1 MKIGV
6 HATNSRGDGGQ
17 YQFLATCLDALAE
30 AGGEDEYFLF
40 HFRDHGGLAR
50 KHAHPRWRWI
60 RLPGSGGALLGP
72 RVGSLVVSGLQRL
85 LRPLRLHV
93 SSLRPAP
100 RAEDPAGPDPIA
112 RFLAPFGLDLMLF
125 PVWTEGC
132 WRWGVPYVFA
142 VHDLQHRLQP
152 QFPEVSIGGAWAWRE
167 RLFSGGL
174 AQARRILVDSEE
186 GKRNVL
192 EHYPVDAARVSVLPY
207 TFPAAAERTQ
217 PGRQALAGLVDL
229 PSRYFLYPAQFW
241 PHKNQYRVVEAV
253 GMLKRRGIDVNV
265 VLTGGEPENW
275 GVLEACRA
283 LAASMG
289 VSRQVLVP
297 GYVSD
302 EALAELYAT
311 AVGLVMPT
319 FFGPTNI
326 PYLEAFQLGCPVVA
340 SDLPGI
346 REQVGEAALLVDP
359 RDTRAIADAMEKLWT
374 DEALRARLAAAGR
387 TRVRAL
393 GRASFAAGLLAAL
406 RSAA

>member
-6 HATNSRGDGGQ
+6 HATNSRSDGGQ
-17 YQFLATCLDALAE
+17 FQFLATCLDALAE
-30 AGGEDEYFLF
+30 SGADDDYFLF
-40 HFRDHGGLAR
+40 YFRDHGGLAQ
-50 KHAHPRWRWI
+50 KHARPRWRWI
-60 RLPGSGGALLGP
+60 PLPGSGGELLGP
-72 RVGSLVVSGLQRL
+72 RFGPLVVSWLQRL

-93 SSLRPAP
+93 SSLRPPP
-100 RAEDPAGPDPIA
+100 RGEDPAQADPIA
-112 RFLAPFGLDLMLF
+112 RFLAPFALDVMLF

-132 WRWGVPYVFA
+132 WRWGVPYVFT

-167 RLFSGGL
+167 RLFSSGL

-192 EHYPVDAARVSVLPY
+192 DHYPVDAAKVSVLPY
-207 TFPAAAERTQ
+207 TIPPAAKRPPQ
-217 PGRQALAGLVDL
+217 GSRPLAGLDL
-229 PSRYFLYPAQFW
+229 PGRFFLYPAQFW

-253 GMLKRRGIDVNV
+253 GLLKRRGIEVNV

-275 GVLEACRA
+275 GVLDACRA
-283 LAASMG
+283 LAASAG
-289 VSRQVLVP
+289 VSRQVFFP
-297 GYVSD
+297 GYVGD

-311 AVGLVMPT
+311 AVALVMPT

-346 REQVGEAALLVDP
+346 REQVGDAALLVDP
-359 RDTRAIADAMEKLWT
+359 RDSRAIADAMQKLWE
-374 DEALRARLAAAGR
+374 DEALRARLVAAGR
-387 TRVRAL
+387 ARMQAL

-406 RSAA
+406 RAA